1 MKLKQLIPTLI
12 AALIIMPI
20 AGVGWIWYSA
30 SNEKAER
37 IRAQEER
44 MEMEAKRRA
53 ELAAEAKRRSEAA
66 AKQLPSPGLKE

>member
-1 MKLKQLIPTLI
+1 MRLKNIIPACF
-12 AALIIMPI
+12 AALILMPI
-20 AGVGWIWYSA
+20 VGVGWIWYSA

-37 IRAQEER
+37 IRAHEER

-53 ELAAEAKRRSEAA
+53 ELAEEAKRRSEAA